1 MHGVIQAKQHLAVSP
16 SSPFPRSSL
25 SSPISL
31 DKEKDIDI
39 AGTSYSNQPLKHK
52 QASFNK
58 KLMNQYFCFGA
69 QGLTVEASGTNQSYK
84 HANPLV
90 A

>member
-1 MHGVIQAKQHLAVSP
+1 
-16 SSPFPRSSL
+16 
-25 SSPISL
+25 L